1 MQIDNAL
8 LVQLL
13 AVTNIGAIVLYL
25 VQRTATRKERQGE
38 IETKLRAELSTH
50 VDRLNTELQETR
62 NMITQLWDA
71 RDEDRAYIAALEC
84 YVDDLTRIMREAKL
98 SPPRRPSR
106 RFREKKET

>member
-1 MQIDNAL
+1 MQIDPAL

-13 AVTNIGAIVLYL
+13 AVTNVGAIVLYL
-25 VQRTATRKERQGE
+25 VQRGATRREREGE
-38 IETKLRAELSTH
+38 IETKLRGELAEH
-50 VDRLNTELQETR
+50 VDRLNAELQETH

-71 RDEDRAYIAALEC
+71 RDEDRAYIGALEC